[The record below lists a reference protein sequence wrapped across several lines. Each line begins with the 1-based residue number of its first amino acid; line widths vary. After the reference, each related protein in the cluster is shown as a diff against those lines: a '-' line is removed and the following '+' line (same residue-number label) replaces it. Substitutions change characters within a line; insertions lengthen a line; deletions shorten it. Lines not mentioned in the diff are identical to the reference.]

1 MKLGCW
7 HMKAIADG
15 HLNNI
20 VSNVKALVGPFNN
33 EQREGPSRNFPK
45 IVKLQT
51 SQRFVSS
58 CSALAAPVSQ
68 HLSWLQRGSE
78 MIRSLGPATSLSS
91 QPVSSVTTPLLV
103 TRFQLPRMPDMW
115 SSLGGLLTAAWYYR
129 YFFNLFTFLS
139 KVYLK
144 FWTHAGAVSTVSYQ
158 DKDDTNKRFKNSF
171 LSRSLIWP
179 IPIICHFFHH
189 INLHRRLWGIFKH
202 QTQGTPGTWPGIM
215 ETMPPSATIDLCGT
229 QCLSNTN
236 SVSWWLWVCEVFW
249 IEEQQLC
256 ICSAD
261 IWPLIKFD
269 ISQGLRNWNRKS
281 EIETHFKNSW
291 GDINLIIMSPHSHT
305 TYNVIYLISM

>member
-1 MKLGCW
+1 MFPAVVRCLRLCHNIYLGCS
-7 HMKAIADG
+7 ADLRWSD
-15 HLNNI
+15 HWDQAPA
-20 VSNVKALVGPFNN
+20 SA
-33 EQREGPSRNFPK
+33 PS
-45 IVKLQT
+45 Q
-51 SQRFVSS
+51 
-58 CSALAAPVSQ
+58 CPVSP
-68 HLSWLQRGSE
+68 HHCWS
-78 MIRSLGPATSLSS
+78 PA
-91 QPVSSVTTPLLV
+91 
-103 TRFQLPRMPDMW
+103 RFQLPRMPDMW

-305 TYNVIYLISM
+305 T

>member
-1 MKLGCW
+1 MRCPRLCHNIYLGCS
-7 HMKAIADG
+7 ADLRWSD
-15 HLNNI
+15 HWDQPPA
-20 VSNVKALVGPFNN
+20 SA
-33 EQREGPSRNFPK
+33 PS
-45 IVKLQT
+45 Q
-51 SQRFVSS
+51 
-58 CSALAAPVSQ
+58 CPVSPHQ
-68 HLSWLQRGSE
+68 CWS
-78 MIRSLGPATSLSS
+78 PA
-91 QPVSSVTTPLLV
+91 
-103 TRFQLPRMPDMW
+103 RFQLPRMPDMW

-215 ETMPPSATIDLCGT
+215 ETIPPSATIDLCGT

-291 GDINLIIMSPHSHT
+291 GDINLIIMSPYSHT
-305 TYNVIYLISM
+305 TYNVIYRVIQ

>member
-1 MKLGCW
+1 ML
-7 HMKAIADG
+7 
-15 HLNNI
+15 
-20 VSNVKALVGPFNN
+20 
-33 EQREGPSRNFPK
+33 EQ
-45 IVKLQT
+45 
-51 SQRFVSS
+51 
-58 CSALAAPVSQ
+58 LA
-68 HLSWLQRGSE
+68 
-78 MIRSLGPATSLSS
+78 
-91 QPVSSVTTPLLV
+91 
-103 TRFQLPRMPDMW
+103 
-115 SSLGGLLTAAWYYR
+115 
-129 YFFNLFTFLS
+129 
-139 KVYLK
+139 
-144 FWTHAGAVSTVSYQ
+144 VSYQ

-256 ICSAD
+256 ICCAD
-261 IWPLIKFD
+261 IWALIKFD

-305 TYNVIYLISM
+305 TYKT